1 MKIAIASLG
10 GIKRMEISLSHGGLG
25 DCFIAI
31 LKILEYER
39 PLIHTHI
46 DNNKNPERLE
56 LAKDL
61 LDYFEIE
68 NDCYTVNNIRRWWGE
83 HHKNF
88 DKHFNV
94 CAKGY
99 INIPRR
105 SYHWEPC
112 RDEGFSE
119 AFAKYIPPKKNFIAV
134 QVEAGMN
141 STRNHKIKP
150 VVEYVRNNYDPDKVL
165 WFGIDND
172 FIPEFGINYSG
183 KLDFIPALEKI
194 RECKYFVGFNSIL
207 LYWALW
213 HKTECFLFTDHQGR
227 EDLRIHDE
235 WKKYLSFDL
244 DMEMKNG

>member
-1 MKIAIASLG
+1 
-10 GIKRMEISLSHGGLG
+10 MEISLSQGGLG

-46 DNNKNPERLE
+46 GNDKNPKRLE
-56 LAKDL
+56 LAKNL

-68 NDCYTVNNIRRWWGE
+68 NDCYTVPGNIHHWWIK

-94 CAKGY
+94 FAKGY
-99 INIPRR
+99 VDVPKK
-105 SYHWEPC
+105 SWHWEGC

-119 AFAKYIPPKKNFIAV
+119 AFAKYIPPKKNLVAV
-134 QVEAGMN
+134 QVEAGGPDL
-141 STRNHKIKP
+141 TTHRNHKVKP
-150 VVEYVRNNYDPDKVL
+150 VVEYVRNNYDPDTVL
-165 WFGIDND
+165 WFGVDSD
-172 FIPEFGINYSG
+172 FSAEFGINYSG
-183 KLDFIPALEKI
+183 KLDLIPALEKI

-235 WKKYLSFDL
+235 WKKYLSYDL
-244 DMEMKNG
+244 SKEKQE